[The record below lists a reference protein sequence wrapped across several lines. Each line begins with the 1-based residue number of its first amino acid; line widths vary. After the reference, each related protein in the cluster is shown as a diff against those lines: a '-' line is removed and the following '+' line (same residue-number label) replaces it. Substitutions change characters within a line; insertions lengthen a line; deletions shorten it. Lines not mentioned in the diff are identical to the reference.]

1 MVQFLESIPLGL
13 AMRGFS
19 YGDTE
24 SARAYLREVGKTV
37 LIDVEDEREAVEAF
51 IRWERQNLR
60 LQD

>member
-1 MVQFLESIPLGL
+1 
-13 AMRGFS
+13 MRGFS